1 MFKGCTFDNQNVTSK
16 NDGGLYGAIFTGDGI
31 LWGCSMSVTTD
42 TLTIQPGEM
51 VIGGRLIWI
60 DGATQIPF
68 PAPIT
73 NGFGQVILTIDLSK
87 TATPSDFDQVEASVV
102 YSTTTTFPDL
112 TQGEINSEN
121 GDMVYQQELAV
132 VSIAG
137 SNITEITR
145 QIGSAKINAAL
156 FNGKDASYYLPVI
169 SENEATLKNLNLTGG
184 IITGAGN
191 VLIVLRSD
199 NGVGIANTA
208 GTGYAPLR
216 CGNLNAGNIISMATE
231 TYRFMN
237 NGGNALDILANV
249 LYGVRFLGDN
259 GIRVMNAAANAFTTV
274 YAANTTGSSRR
285 YKENIR
291 EMTYEEAERIMQAV
305 SVAFEWKKDSG
316 WQGESYSFIAEEL
329 EEIDERF
336 VYRNG
341 KGEVEGILVNPIIA
355 AQNMILKRHEEKIRK
370 FDALAAKLVE
380 KGVFTQEE
388 IENL

>member
-1 MFKGCTFDNQNVTSK
+1 MALNGLILDQRNNTSK
-16 NDGGLYGAIFTGDGI
+16 NWRNILAEIMEDGI
-31 LWGCSMSVTTD
+31 FRDGCEITFTSNSITVGGGYFIQRGAVIENDGAETIPVTP
-42 TLTIQPGEM
+42 TLTDGY
-51 VIGGRLIWI
+51 VRLICRVDLTKEASETGPGQVEW
-60 DGATQIPF
+60 ATDFSATSTF
-68 PAPIT
+68 PALVQEDILSTGSVYEIEVVVLQIT
-73 NGFGQVILTIDLSK
+73 SG
-87 TATPSDFDQVEASVV
+87 
-102 YSTTTTFPDL
+102 
-112 TQGEINSEN
+112 
-121 GDMVYQQELAV
+121 
-132 VSIAG
+132 
-137 SNITEITR
+137 NITGITR

-216 CGNLNAGNIISMATE
+216 CGTFYAGNSISMASE
-231 TYRFMN
+231 LYKFVN
-237 NGGNALDILANV
+237 NGGNALDVLANV

-259 GIRVMNAAANAFTTV
+259 GIRVMNAAADAFATV
-274 YAANTTGSSRR
+274 YAANTTGSSKR

-329 EEIDERF
+329 EKIDERF

>member
-1 MFKGCTFDNQNVTSK
+1 MALNGLILDQRNNTSK
-16 NDGGLYGAIFTGDGI
+16 NWRNILAEIMEDGI
-31 LWGCSMSVTTD
+31 FRDGCEITFTSNSITVGGGYFIQRGAVIENDGAETIPVTP
-42 TLTIQPGEM
+42 TLTDGY
-51 VIGGRLIWI
+51 VRLICRVDLTKEASETGPGQVEW
-60 DGATQIPF
+60 ATDFSATSTF
-68 PAPIT
+68 PALVQEDILSTGSVYEIEVVVLQIT
-73 NGFGQVILTIDLSK
+73 SG
-87 TATPSDFDQVEASVV
+87 
-102 YSTTTTFPDL
+102 
-112 TQGEINSEN
+112 
-121 GDMVYQQELAV
+121 
-132 VSIAG
+132 
-137 SNITEITR
+137 NITGITR
-145 QIGSAKINAAL
+145 QIGSAKIDAAL

-216 CGNLNAGNIISMATE
+216 CGTFYAGNSISMASE
-231 TYRFMN
+231 LYKFMN
-237 NGGNALDILANV
+237 NGGSALDVLANV

-259 GIRVMNAAANAFTTV
+259 GIRVMNAAADAFATV

-329 EEIDERF
+329 EKIDERF

-370 FDALAAKLVE
+370 FDALAVKLVE

>member
-1 MFKGCTFDNQNVTSK
+1 MALNGLILDQRNNTSK
-16 NDGGLYGAIFTGDGI
+16 NWRNILAEIMEDGI
-31 LWGCSMSVTTD
+31 FRDGCEITFTSNSITVGGGYFIQRGAVIENDGAETIPVTP
-42 TLTIQPGEM
+42 TLTDGY
-51 VIGGRLIWI
+51 VRLICRVDLTKEASETGPGQVEW
-60 DGATQIPF
+60 ATDFSATSTF
-68 PAPIT
+68 PALVQEDILSTGSVYEIEVVVLQIT
-73 NGFGQVILTIDLSK
+73 SG
-87 TATPSDFDQVEASVV
+87 
-102 YSTTTTFPDL
+102 
-112 TQGEINSEN
+112 
-121 GDMVYQQELAV
+121 
-132 VSIAG
+132 
-137 SNITEITR
+137 NITGITR
-145 QIGSAKINAAL
+145 QIGSAKIDAAL

-216 CGNLNAGNIISMATE
+216 CGTFYAGNSISMASE
-231 TYRFMN
+231 LYKFMN

-329 EEIDERF
+329 EKIDERF

-370 FDALAAKLVE
+370 FDALAVKLVE

>member
-1 MFKGCTFDNQNVTSK
+1 MALNGLILDQRNNTSK
-16 NDGGLYGAIFTGDGI
+16 NWRNILAEIMEDGI
-31 LWGCSMSVTTD
+31 FRDGCEITFTSNSITVGGGYFIQRGAVIENDGAETIPVTP
-42 TLTIQPGEM
+42 TLTDGY
-51 VIGGRLIWI
+51 VRLICRVDLTKEASETGPGQVEW
-60 DGATQIPF
+60 ATDFSATSTF
-68 PAPIT
+68 PALVQEDILSTGSVYEIEVVVLQIT
-73 NGFGQVILTIDLSK
+73 SG
-87 TATPSDFDQVEASVV
+87 
-102 YSTTTTFPDL
+102 
-112 TQGEINSEN
+112 
-121 GDMVYQQELAV
+121 
-132 VSIAG
+132 
-137 SNITEITR
+137 NITGITR
-145 QIGSAKINAAL
+145 QIGSAKIDAAL

-216 CGNLNAGNIISMATE
+216 CGTFYAGNSISMASE
-231 TYRFMN
+231 LYKFMN
-237 NGGNALDILANV
+237 NGGNALDVLANV

-259 GIRVMNAAANAFTTV
+259 GIRVMNAAADAFATV

-329 EEIDERF
+329 EKIDERF

-370 FDALAAKLVE
+370 FDALAVKLVE

>member
-1 MFKGCTFDNQNVTSK
+1 M
-16 NDGGLYGAIFTGDGI
+16 
-31 LWGCSMSVTTD
+31 
-42 TLTIQPGEM
+42 
-51 VIGGRLIWI
+51 
-60 DGATQIPF
+60 
-68 PAPIT
+68 
-73 NGFGQVILTIDLSK
+73 TIDLSK

-370 FDALAAKLVE
+370 FDALGCKT
-380 KGVFTQEE
+380 G
-388 IENL
+388 